1 MIIITGGAGFIGSG
15 LLWGL
20 NQKDISDVL
29 IVDEIDHDPVKSPGG
44 DHGASE
50 KEHNIAGLKYEE
62 LIGIKDFREKLL
74 AGGYD
79 RAGVTAVLHMGA
91 ISSTTE
97 TNWDLL
103 LDNNVEY
110 SKDIIRWCQSNN
122 VRCVY
127 ASSGATYG
135 DGSKG
140 YSDNHD
146 LFDELKPLNLYGRSK
161 LLVDIWARDG
171 GFLESAAGVRYFNVF
186 GPNEYHKEGMASV
199 PFKKFAQMQDK
210 GYIELFQSNNPEY
223 KDGEQM
229 RDFVY
234 IKDAVKAT
242 LWLMDHSEVNG
253 VFNVGTGKARSWND
267 VAEAMFA
274 STGKKP
280 SIKYIPMPKNLANQ
294 YQNFT
299 EADISKLRA
308 AGYTEPMTGLED
320 AISDYIKNYLQE
332 HKHLE

>member
-1 MIIITGGAGFIGSG
+1 MIIITGGAGFIGSA

-20 NQKDISDVL
+20 NDRGETNVL
-29 IVDEIDHDPVKSPGG
+29 IVDDIDHE
-44 DHGASE
+44 E

-62 LIGIKDFREKLL
+62 LIGIKEFREKLL

-110 SKDIIRWCQSNN
+110 SEDIVRWCQSNS

-135 DGSKG
+135 DGSQG

-146 LFDELKPLNLYGRSK
+146 LFDELKPLNLYGKSK

-171 GFLESAAGVRYFNVF
+171 GFLESVAGVRYFNVF

-199 PFKKFAQMQDK
+199 PFKKFAQMREK

-223 KDGEQM
+223 KDGEQK

-234 IKDAVKAT
+234 IKDVVDVT
-242 LWLMDHSEVNG
+242 LWLLDHPEAKG
-253 VFNVGTGKARSWND
+253 VFNMGTAKARSWND
-267 VAEAMFA
+267 VAKAMFA
-274 STGKKP
+274 AVGKKP
-280 SIKYIPMPKNLANQ
+280 KIKYVPMPGNLANQ

-299 EADISKLRA
+299 QADISKLRA
-308 AGYTEPMTGLED
+308 AGYKKPMTDLED
-320 AISDYIKNYLQE
+320 AIEDYIGNYLQAG
-332 HKHLE
+332 KHLGD